1 MSERCGKYTYKKE
14 EKFGSGEYGCV
25 YLARK
30 EEEKEGEKKLY
41 VIKFPLW
48 EKMDDDRKK
57 TFKNEVK
64 ILDKLSKIPDN
75 KYTSIIYDSNVL
87 PETKKEDKKI
97 EDKKVEE
104 NKIEENKIE
113 ENKIEEQKQNKENE
127 KTNSSEKPYYVMDYF
142 SRGLLVDYAGSGK
155 LTEIQI
161 KYIFKKVIESYKF
174 LHEKCG
180 ILHLDIKFDNIMMDK
195 DFNAI
200 IIDFGFSKA
209 YKDEKGNINPQ
220 IGSGG
225 SKEFAAPELYKGK
238 ELTDEKADI
247 FSLGVILF
255 ALVTRKYGFGCSRNN
270 DPFYKLIRKNKYKLY
285 WDCMKKFKKIE
296 GLSEE
301 FINLYLAM
309 VSHKPKKRPTFEEIL
324 NHPFLKEVN
333 NLTKEQEIQIKK
345 ELEDLYN
352 NHIKKVVKVY
362 KSNDD
367 IINNEHLITRAGES
381 KGDVI
386 FENKKLEPKKI
397 SKDRLFLNQAIEID
411 GNIS

>member
-25 YLARK
+25 YLARN

-48 EKMDDDRKK
+48 EKMGDDRKK

-104 NKIEENKIE
+104 KRIEDKKVEENKIEENKIEENKIE
-113 ENKIEEQKQNKENE
+113 ENKIEEQKQNKEKE
-127 KTNSSEKPYYVMDYF
+127 KTKSAEKPYYVMDYF
-142 SRGLLVDYAGSGK
+142 SRGLLFDYAGSGK

-238 ELTDEKADI
+238 ELTNEKA
-247 FSLGVILF
+247 
-255 ALVTRKYGFGCSRNN
+255 
-270 DPFYKLIRKNKYKLY
+270 
-285 WDCMKKFKKIE
+285 
-296 GLSEE
+296 
-301 FINLYLAM
+301 
-309 VSHKPKKRPTFEEIL
+309 
-324 NHPFLKEVN
+324 
-333 NLTKEQEIQIKK
+333 
-345 ELEDLYN
+345 
-352 NHIKKVVKVY
+352 
-362 KSNDD
+362 
-367 IINNEHLITRAGES
+367 
-381 KGDVI
+381 
-386 FENKKLEPKKI
+386 
-397 SKDRLFLNQAIEID
+397 
-411 GNIS
+411 